1 MVALTST
8 YIIVAIVA
16 LLIIAI
22 LVFFVR
28 KNKKQQRL
36 SPLTSLAFVFVIAGI
51 VFGDSRPVG
60 YGLIGFG
67 LILAVID
74 IFKKMK
80 KK

>member
-8 YIIVAIVA
+8 YIIMAIAA
-16 LLIIAI
+16 LLIIAL

-36 SPLTSLAFVFVIAGI
+36 SPLASLAFLFVIAGI
-51 VFGDSRPVG
+51 VFGDSRPIG

-67 LILAVID
+67 VVLAIID
-74 IFKKMK
+74 MIKKRNK
-80 KK
+80 K